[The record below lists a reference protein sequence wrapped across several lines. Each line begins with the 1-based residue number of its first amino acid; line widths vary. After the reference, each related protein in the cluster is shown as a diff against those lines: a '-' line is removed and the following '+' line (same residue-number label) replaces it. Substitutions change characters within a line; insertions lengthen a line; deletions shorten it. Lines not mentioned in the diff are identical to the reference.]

1 MLCKSLV
8 AREDKDR
15 ERHGKVEC
23 LGAIR
28 VMVMSPGWENKH
40 RQVLANHQYIVF
52 YADQAEHTGELCL
65 RGSTSLFD
73 KEEGKSGIAL
83 GCWLTKTEAPCC
95 KVKFTRMKGVKACIP
110 D

>member
-1 MLCKSLV
+1 MWYSRRMLCKSLV

-15 ERHGKVEC
+15 GRRRKVEC

-28 VMVMSPGWENKH
+28 ATATSPGWENKH

-52 YADQAEHTGELCL
+52 YADRTEHTGELCL

-73 KEEGKSGIAL
+73 EEEGKSGIAL
-83 GCWLTKTEAPCC
+83 GCWLTKTEAPCR
-95 KVKFTRMKGVKACIP
+95 KVKSTRMKGV
-110 D
+110 